1 MGGSNLKQ
9 PVSATAME
17 RWPWAVRGLP
27 HGRCGGCADLL
38 DQAAEFFSA
47 AGWVFLGCAAPT
59 IDPRRCGAQG
69 RRGTRKG
76 QRGFAR
82 PRRRAADRA
91 AGQRYGPVGVG
102 PGKELDRKSTRLN

>member
-38 DQAAEFFSA
+38 DQAAECFSA
-47 AGWVFLGCAAPT
+47 AARVSLGCAGLLVPG
-59 IDPRRCGAQG
+59 DVWRRCV
-69 RRGTRKG
+69 RRHGS
-76 QRGFAR
+76 
-82 PRRRAADRA
+82 
-91 AGQRYGPVGVG
+91 G
-102 PGKELDRKSTRLN
+102 PGLSLSYQYSSALLGWVGARGEDRKSVV